1 MVGIRKGS
9 QGAYRDENPNSWSGR
24 RPRPPGSR
32 LRVDAP
38 AGDGDIAFRLYW
50 QGEEDLDLHVQ
61 EPSGATIYFQ
71 SRKTE
76 SGGELDVDCNSAADR
91 ICRTP
96 VENVFWP
103 VGKAAEGDYTY
114 WVELFQHSGQQL
126 TVPFT
131 LQVLLGKQVV
141 HSEKGTM
148 SATVSA
154 SAKFHF
160 DYRHGVA
167 PSDPPGPQGPGYAR
181 NEKPAEA
188 GSKSNED
195 L

>member
-1 MVGIRKGS
+1 MRIRIPGLV
-9 QGAYRDENPNSWSGR
+9 SGLIPAVLAVLIAGCASA
-24 RPRPPGSR
+24 PRPGT
-32 LRVDAP
+32 
-38 AGDGDIAFRLYW
+38 GDIAFRLYW

-76 SGGELDVDCNSAADR
+76 SGGELDIDCNSAADR

-114 WVELFQHSGQQL
+114 WVELFQHSGQQR

-148 SATVSA
+148 SVTVSA
-154 SAKFHF
+154 SPKFHF
-160 DYRHGVA
+160 QYRHGAVQSEPARAGRRIPAATGRPA
-167 PSDPPGPQGPGYAR
+167 PPSPARRSPGS
-181 NEKPAEA
+181 
-188 GSKSNED
+188 GSSRR
-195 L
+195 

>member
-1 MVGIRKGS
+1 MRIRIPGLV
-9 QGAYRDENPNSWSGR
+9 SGLVSAVFTLLIAGCAST
-24 RPRPPGSR
+24 PRPGT
-32 LRVDAP
+32 
-38 AGDGDIAFRLYW
+38 GDIAFRLYW

-91 ICRTP
+91 ICWTP

-103 VGKAAEGDYTY
+103 VGRAAEGDYTY
-114 WVELFQHSGQQL
+114 WVELFQHSGQQE

-141 HSEKGTM
+141 HSERGTM
-148 SATVSA
+148 SLMVNA
-154 SAKFHF
+154 SPKFHF
-160 DYRHGVA
+160 QYQHGPTGRPGPPPA
-167 PSDPPGPQGPGYAR
+167 HRPPGS
-181 NEKPAEA
+181 
-188 GSKSNED
+188 GSSRP
-195 L
+195 

>member
-1 MVGIRKGS
+1 MRIRILGLVS
-9 QGAYRDENPNSWSGR
+9 GLVLAVFAFLGAGCAST
-24 RPRPPGSR
+24 PRPGT
-32 LRVDAP
+32 
-38 AGDGDIAFRLYW
+38 GDIAFRLYW

-61 EPSGATIYFQ
+61 EPSGAAIYFQ
-71 SRKTE
+71 SRKAE
-76 SGGELDVDCNSAADR
+76 SGGELDLDCNSAADR

-96 VENVFWP
+96 VENVYWP

-148 SATVSA
+148 SVTASA
-154 SAKFHF
+154 SPKFHF
-160 DYRHGVA
+160 SYRH
-167 PSDPPGPQGPGYAR
+167 DPTGRPAAGLAARRSPGS
-181 NEKPAEA
+181 
-188 GSKSNED
+188 GSSRP
-195 L
+195 

>member
-1 MVGIRKGS
+1 MRIQDRCLVFAVCAVLSLWAAGCASMGH
-9 QGAYRDENPNSWSGR
+9 
-24 RPRPPGSR
+24 RPGT
-32 LRVDAP
+32 
-38 AGDGDIAFRLYW
+38 GDIAFRLYW

-61 EPSGATIYFQ
+61 EPSGATINFQ
-71 SRKTE
+71 RRKAE

-96 VENVFWP
+96 VENIFWP

-114 WVELFQHSGQQL
+114 WVELFEHSGQQR

-148 SATVSA
+148 SVTVSA
-154 SAKFHF
+154 SPKFHF
-160 DYRHGVA
+160 QYRHGPV
-167 PSDPPGPQGPGYAR
+167 PGR
-181 NEKPAEA
+181 
-188 GSKSNED
+188 GSGRR
-195 L
+195 

>member
-1 MVGIRKGS
+1 MRIRILSLVAAVLAGLS
-9 QGAYRDENPNSWSGR
+9 AGCAST
-24 RPRPPGSR
+24 PRPGT
-32 LRVDAP
+32 
-38 AGDGDIAFRLYW
+38 GDIAFRLYW

-61 EPSGATIYFQ
+61 EPAGVTIYFQ

-114 WVELFQHSGQQL
+114 WVELFQHSGQQN

-131 LQVLLGKQVV
+131 LQVLLGKQVI
-141 HSEKGTM
+141 HSERGTM
-148 SATVSA
+148 TVMVSA
-154 SAKFHF
+154 SPKFHF
-160 DYRHGVA
+160 QYRHGPTGRPA
-167 PSDPPGPQGPGYAR
+167 PPPARRSPGSDSSHP
-181 NEKPAEA
+181 
-188 GSKSNED
+188 
-195 L
+195 

>member
-1 MVGIRKGS
+1 MRIRIPGLVFVLVS
-9 QGAYRDENPNSWSGR
+9 AVFILLAAGCAST
-24 RPRPPGSR
+24 PRPGT
-32 LRVDAP
+32 
-38 AGDGDIAFRLYW
+38 GDIAFRLYW

-91 ICRTP
+91 ICWTP

-114 WVELFQHSGQQL
+114 WVELFQHSGQQK

-141 HSEKGTM
+141 HSEKGIM
-148 SATVSA
+148 SVMASA
-154 SAKFHF
+154 SPKFHF
-160 DYRHGVA
+160 QYRH
-167 PSDPPGPQGPGYAR
+167 DPTGRPGQPPARRRPGS
-181 NEKPAEA
+181 
-188 GSKSNED
+188 GSSRP
-195 L
+195 

>member
-1 MVGIRKGS
+1 MRIRIPGLV
-9 QGAYRDENPNSWSGR
+9 SGLISAVFVLLAAGCASA
-24 RPRPPGSR
+24 PRPGT
-32 LRVDAP
+32 
-38 AGDGDIAFRLYW
+38 GDIAFRLYW

-61 EPSGATIYFQ
+61 EPAGATIYFQ

-103 VGKAAEGDYTY
+103 VGKAAEGDSTY
-114 WVELFQHSGQQL
+114 WVELFQHSGQQK

-141 HSEKGTM
+141 HSEKGAM
-148 SATVSA
+148 SVMVSA
-154 SAKFHF
+154 SPKFHF
-160 DYRHGVA
+160 DYRHNLTARPA
-167 PSDPPGPQGPGYAR
+167 PPSPARRSPGS
-181 NEKPAEA
+181 
-188 GSKSNED
+188 GSPRP
-195 L
+195 